1 MSKCLHVCFVFPLRF
16 SGITEESMIGV
27 TMSLRDVQS
36 VLLSMFYEDTI
47 LLGHSLESDLRSLKV
62 SVIGLLDEP
71 NSYQGHALSRL
82 KLRCTAYITRWL
94 HIFNRGHSYWQMIF
108 LFF

>member
-1 MSKCLHVCFVFPLRF
+1 
-16 SGITEESMIGV
+16 MIGV

-71 NSYQGHALSRL
+71 NSYQGH
-82 KLRCTAYITRWL
+82 
-94 HIFNRGHSYWQMIF
+94 
-108 LFF
+108 